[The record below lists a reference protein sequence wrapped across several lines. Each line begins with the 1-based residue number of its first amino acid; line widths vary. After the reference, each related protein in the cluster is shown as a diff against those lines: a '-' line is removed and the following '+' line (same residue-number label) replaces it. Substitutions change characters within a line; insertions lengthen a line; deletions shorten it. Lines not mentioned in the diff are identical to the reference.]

1 LTRSE
6 FFIAVEDEF
15 GQSQGRAL
23 LRDLIV
29 DELGQRSA
37 LVALDEGVAPQ
48 TVWVALCEAMQ
59 VPLQRR
65 HGVGLPQP
73 KADTPA

>member
-1 LTRSE
+1 M
-6 FFIAVEDEF
+6 EDEF

-23 LRDLIV
+23 LRDLIL
-29 DELGQRSA
+29 DELDQRSA
-37 LVALDEGVAPQ
+37 LAALEEGVAPQ
-48 TVWVALCEAMQ
+48 RIWAALCVAME
-59 VPLQRR
+59 VPPARR